1 MAAQDAEGAGEIPP
15 TTITPPAYSKRRQR
29 VILTVAIFLG
39 VANAFGSLGG
49 TILLG
54 PTIQDDL
61 GMSTDELQWLT
72 TSFYIP
78 LVGVGCLMV
87 SKELAD

>member
-1 MAAQDAEGAGEIPP
+1 MVV
-15 TTITPPAYSKRRQR
+15 
-29 VILTVAIFLG
+29 VISLG
-39 VANAFGSLGG
+39 IANAFGALGG

-54 PTIQDDL
+54 PTIQDAL

-78 LVGVGCLMV
+78 LVHRLRLVLTC
-87 SKELAD
+87 